1 MTFCKPCCP
10 SFWISYPATF
20 STYRCVMKTT
30 TRADWSIP
38 LHICGSKK
46 PPCKIITQMCDQA
59 TNACIFSVLWSLADP
74 GSSAVLNRAK
84 LSFKSHYGWGKCV
97 GSMGG
102 TDHLY
107 TDYAVQRIYPWIH
120 REYTPGHQQFGP
132 VGYPGYE
139 NIPGYTGMY
148 STTKSFHWYHAR
160 HRRI

>member
-107 TDYAVQRIYPWIH
+107 TDYAVQRISLDTSGIYSGSSAVWTGGIS
-120 REYTPGHQQFGP
+120 RVWEYTGIYRDVLDHKI
-132 VGYPGYE
+132 
-139 NIPGYTGMY
+139 IPLVSCQT
-148 STTKSFHWYHAR
+148 
-160 HRRI
+160 